1 MEWQL
6 KDDEGLLSRSGQV
19 TYDGLQEGEV
29 AQVGNIIVPLADVE
43 RPARLHLT
51 LKTGDYHNYYHLWVY
66 PLQTADRTAGL
77 DFLASDTLDEHTM
90 TALRQ
95 GKRVLL
101 TPRHG
106 SIEKQSVGGLFT
118 PDYWNYAMFKTIS
131 EQNHKPVSPGTLG
144 MLMNPKHP
152 VFAAFPTEGRT
163 DWQWWSI
170 ALHSRPLILNSLP
183 KDYRPVIQT
192 VDNVERNHKLGI
204 LMEFRM
210 GEGRLL
216 VCTTDLVAISE
227 YVEGRAYA
235 DALKMYV
242 AAKTFN
248 PSQPITEEEL
258 RALLY
263 SETKT
268 RNIQGVKNITDYTQH
283 P

>member
-1 MEWQL
+1 
-6 KDDEGLLSRSGQV
+6 
-19 TYDGLQEGEV
+19 
-29 AQVGNIIVPLADVE
+29 
-43 RPARLHLT
+43 
-51 LKTGDYHNYYHLWVY
+51 
-66 PLQTADRTAGL
+66 
-77 DFLASDTLDEHTM
+77 M

-152 VFAAFPTEGRT
+152 VFAAFPT

-235 DALKMYV
+235 NALKMYV